1 MVKAGMGD
9 DVMDLTPYRYDGHQP
24 MDLAQWSTQEI
35 ATNADELRESDLVTL
50 QKLQRRLFAQKAH
63 AVIVILQG
71 MDTAG
76 KDGLIRHVFSGL
88 NPAGTRVESF
98 KQPTSVDLEHDFLWR
113 INQALPARGEIAV
126 FNRSQYEDVLIS
138 RVHPEILVGQ
148 HLPNI
153 QSVADVTADFFKRR
167 YHDLRHY
174 EQYLQHQGIVTY
186 KFFLHL
192 SHDEQTNRLARRLA
206 LPEKNW
212 KFDASDL
219 KERRYW
225 ADYQRAYT
233 QMLTHTATKKH
244 PWYII
249 PADNK
254 PTARLLVATILA
266 NNLAE
271 LNPQYP
277 EVTAAQHQKLQEVLK
292 KLEQGKL

>member
-1 MVKAGMGD
+1 MVNGGMGD
-9 DVMDLTPYRYDGHQP
+9 DFMDLTPYRYDGHRP

-35 ATNADELRESDLVTL
+35 ATNADERRESSLVTL
-50 QKLQRRLFAQKAH
+50 QKLQRRLFAQKEN

-148 HLPNI
+148 HLPHI
-153 QSVADVTADFFKRR
+153 QSPADVTTTFFKHR

-192 SHDEQTNRLARRLA
+192 SYDEQTHRLARRLA

-212 KFDASDL
+212 KFDSGDL

-277 EVTAAQHQKLQEVLK
+277 EVTADQHQKLQEVLK

>member
-1 MVKAGMGD
+1 
-9 DVMDLTPYRYDGHQP
+9 MDLTPYRYDGKHN
-24 MDLAQWSTQEI
+24 MDLTQWPTQEI
-35 ATNADELRESDLVTL
+35 AANADEIRESDLVTL
-50 QKLQRRLFAQKAH
+50 QKLQRRLFAQKENG
-63 AVIVILQG
+63 VVVILQG

-88 NPAGTRVESF
+88 NPSGTRVESF
-98 KQPTSVDLEHDFLWR
+98 KQPTSVDLQHDFLWR
-113 INQALPARGEIAV
+113 INQALPARGEIAI

-148 HLPNI
+148 HLPDV
-153 QSVADVTADFFKRR
+153 QTTADVTDKFFKRR

-174 EQYLQHQGIVTY
+174 EQYLRHQGIVTY

-192 SHDEQTNRLARRLA
+192 SYDEQTARLAKRLA

-212 KFDASDL
+212 KFDPSDL

-225 ADYQRAYT
+225 DAYQAAYT
-233 QMLTHTATKKH
+233 QMLTHTATEKN
-244 PWYII
+244 PWYMI

-271 LNPQYP
+271 LDPQYP
-277 EVTAAQHQKLQEVLK
+277 EVTPAQHQKLQEVLK
-292 KLEQGKL
+292 KLEAGKL